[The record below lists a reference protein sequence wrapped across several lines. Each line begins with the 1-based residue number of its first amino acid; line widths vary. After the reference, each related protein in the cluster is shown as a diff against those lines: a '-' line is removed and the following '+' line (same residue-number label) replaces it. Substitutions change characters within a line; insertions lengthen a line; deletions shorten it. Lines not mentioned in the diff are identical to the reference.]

1 MPPASAPSPASKA
14 LPHPISDSDGI
25 PVAAFEVE
33 RRDVGTKTARVR
45 LAYAGDGSPVV
56 LLHDVLQSHL
66 AWSAVLPALATRHH
80 VVALDLPGAGESEK
94 PPIARFAYDFRAFAE
109 VVADVVAALGLGR
122 VTLVGHGLGAAVAL
136 ACAAAH
142 PALVEKLVL
151 VAPSIYAD
159 GRTTPLDRLAKVPVL
174 GPMALKQLVGLSEFR
189 RYFREYVYA
198 EDAAI
203 APSVVEAH
211 FERFG
216 SPAGREATYATL
228 RATRDRRSVVALL
241 PRVRQETLVVTGRL
255 DRLVPPADGRRLVRE
270 LGAARLVALDCG
282 HAPPEESPRA
292 FASAVLDFLAP
303 PAPTP
308 PAAGR
313 HRTTRQGSGG
323 RR

>member
-1 MPPASAPSPASKA
+1 MPPASAPSPASPA
-14 LPHPISDSDGI
+14 LGDGLS
-25 PVAAFEVE
+25 AAALEVE

-45 LAYAGDGSPVV
+45 LAYAGKGPPVV
-56 LLHDVLQSHL
+56 LIHDVLQSHL
-66 AWSAVLPALATRHH
+66 AWSSVMPALAERHH

-94 PPIARFAYDFRAFAE
+94 PSAARFGYDFRAFAE

-122 VTLVGHGLGAAVAL
+122 VALVGHGLGAAVAL

-142 PALVEKLVL
+142 PALAERLVL
-151 VAPSIYAD
+151 VAPSIYGD

-203 APSVVEAH
+203 APAVVEAH

-270 LGAARLVALDCG
+270 LGAARLIALDCG
-282 HAPPEESPRA
+282 HAPPEEAPRA
-292 FASAVLDFLAP
+292 FVSAVQDFLAP
-303 PAPTP
+303 PEKTP
-308 PAAGR
+308 VR
-313 HRTTRQGSGG
+313 KSTTRQSERGG